1 MGVGFGAYHLE
12 HLLWPESSG
21 PGRVEGLCDQ
31 EKPCVMSAT
40 DFRVLVFSIFRNIN
54 VGNPSE
60 RHERSVPCF
69 CNFYIN
75 MTFQK
80 KSYRSFKGITANLL
94 GNNITLEFL

>member
-1 MGVGFGAYHLE
+1 VGVGFGVYHLE

-54 VGNPSE
+54 MWGIQVKGMRDLCP
-60 RHERSVPCF
+60 VF
-69 CNFYIN
+69 A
-75 MTFQK
+75 TF
-80 KSYRSFKGITANLL
+80 I
-94 GNNITLEFL
+94 